1 MICLSLQILIAGNV
15 AVAANNL
22 HLPKLRACLGMQVV
36 ACVAS
41 VISIILSFVKM
52 GESFETCWY
61 HMYDSNVGNN
71 TSSYLEICHEIEMI
85 HSHFFTGSVVIHAT
99 LLAISATLAAYCC
112 KVVNCCG
119 PPPKMPVI
127 TVQSPPDQQREE

>member
-1 MICLSLQILIAGNV
+1 ILIAGNV
-15 AVAANNL
+15 AVAASNL

-36 ACVAS
+36 ACAAS
-41 VISIILSFVKM
+41 ILSIILNFTKM
-52 GESFETCWY
+52 GESLNTCWY
-61 HMYDSNVGNN
+61 HMYDSNDDNN

-85 HSHFFTGSVVIHAT
+85 HSHFFAGGVVIQAT